1 VLDPATELIVGYRF
15 AATALDEKCPSGKQN
30 WDVGGRRAIS
40 TWVRH
45 TEIVAP
51 SRRRSPENIARSFRN
66 SRQHAGRPPSPF
78 EAFVRWPG
86 CRVNNCMASAPKGA
100 NLIRFHPFALD
111 APNARLYRGDEVIPL
126 RGKTLA
132 VLEYLVARPGQ
143 LVTKDELLKEI
154 WPDVYVSED
163 VLVGCVRELRQVFGD
178 TRSAARFVETVYR
191 RGYRWIAGIA
201 DIGGGEERRLSTLAG
216 ARQPMPIFVGREA
229 DVAQLRSWLA
239 HAASGVRQVVFVT
252 GEAGIGKTALVD
264 AFLGDLL
271 RAPCLVARGQC
282 IEQYG
287 PAEPFLPLLDA
298 LVRLG
303 REPDNTSV
311 ASTLE
316 RCLPDPLLSPVASR
330 SVPRAAGIMPERAVR
345 LLGGAVEA
353 VAAEGVIVLV
363 LEDLHWSDP
372 STIDVLSY
380 VAQRS
385 EPCRL
390 MVLAT
395 YRPTDVILRRHPLRG
410 LASELRARRRSE
422 QLALGRLTVDAV
434 HQWLGCLC
442 SSPPQ
447 ALVAWLYRRTDGHP
461 LFLLMLFEA
470 LAAAG
475 VVACDHGEWN
485 VQPGYAEFGV
495 PESLRLMIDQQAERL
510 NDADRILLEAAS
522 TAGSHFSAASVAA
535 AVEQDIVSV
544 EARCDALACESQF
557 LRAAGPWQWPDG
569 TVSGGYRFSHELYR
583 SVFYENRSP
592 ARGRLLHRRIGE
604 RLERAYGSRADELA
618 TELSVHF
625 DRGGDPARAV
635 AYLEKVAADCNRRG
649 AYREATASTLRA
661 LEIVS
666 LQPDTPERT
675 DRVIFLNLQLGA
687 SLLVA
692 ENYADPAVEAAFQR
706 VQQLAEQANALPP
719 LLTALAGLHG
729 YHAARAHLTDAGR
742 IVPRMIE
749 LAERLPLPQA
759 SLVAHTCA
767 SWLRWN
773 QGELARAREHGIQA
787 ITGKPVESMSFP
799 STFDLVGYA
808 FGTAAFV
815 EMVLGNVDAARARS
829 EEGLAWSRQS
839 TRPVDRATALALAG
853 MLHAFMNEPS
863 AAGKLARE
871 AVAVADEHGYR
882 QWRAIGR
889 FIAAWASADAE
900 RNAGLLGPVM
910 QSLDEYTR
918 MGLRAVLSSLLC
930 LAARAHIRAG
940 RKQAAMELL
949 SRAEAHVRE
958 SGERWYEAEL
968 HRLRGTIVQS
978 REPRTAEVDFRQA
991 IDLARAQ
998 GAKLWELRATV
1009 DLATLWRQEEKQ
1021 EAARNLLQPVLT
1033 SFANDVDAV
1042 DLQAAR
1048 QLYARL
1054 A

>member
-1 VLDPATELIVGYRF
+1 
-15 AATALDEKCPSGKQN
+15 
-30 WDVGGRRAIS
+30 
-40 TWVRH
+40 
-45 TEIVAP
+45 
-51 SRRRSPENIARSFRN
+51 
-66 SRQHAGRPPSPF
+66 
-78 EAFVRWPG
+78 
-86 CRVNNCMASAPKGA
+86 MASAPKGA
-100 NLIRFHPFALD
+100 NLIRFPPFALD

-126 RGKTLA
+126 RAKTLA
-132 VLEYLVARPGQ
+132 VLEYLVARPGR

-154 WPDVYVSED
+154 WPEVYVSED
-163 VLVGCVRELRQVFGD
+163 VLVGCVHELRRVFGD
-178 TRSAARFVETVYR
+178 TRNAARFVETVYR
-191 RGYRWIAGIA
+191 RGYRWIAGTVDA
-201 DIGGGEERRLSTLAG
+201 GGGEQWRLSTPVG

-264 AFLGDLL
+264 AFVGDLPE
-271 RAPCLVARGQC
+271 ACLVARGQC

-330 SVPRAAGIMPERAVR
+330 SVGPGAGGIMPERAVR

-363 LEDLHWSDP
+363 LEDMHWSDP

-434 HQWLGCLC
+434 HQWLGYLG

-447 ALVAWLYRRTDGHP
+447 ALVAWLHGRTDGHP
-461 LFLLMLFEA
+461 LFLVMLFEA

-495 PESLRLMIDQQAERL
+495 PESLRLMIDRQAERL
-510 NDADRILLEAAS
+510 DDADRFLLEAAS
-522 TAGSHFSAASVAA
+522 TAGTHFSAASVAA
-535 AVEQDIVSV
+535 AMEQDVVSV
-544 EARCDALACESQF
+544 EARCDALARASQF

-569 TVSGGYRFSHELYR
+569 TVAGGYRFSHELYR
-583 SVFYENRSP
+583 STFYQNRSP

-618 TELSVHF
+618 TELSIHF
-625 DRGGDPARAV
+625 DRGGDPPRAV
-635 AYLEKVAADCNRRG
+635 AYLEKVGTDCNRRG
-649 AYREATASTLRA
+649 AHREATASILRA

-666 LQPDTPERT
+666 QQPATPERT
-675 DRVIFLNLQLGA
+675 DQMIFLNLRLGV

-692 ENYADPAVEAAFQR
+692 EDYADPAVEAAFQR
-706 VQQLAEQANALPP
+706 AKQLAEQADALPP
-719 LLTALAGLHG
+719 LLTALAGLHAC
-729 YHAARAHLTDAGR
+729 HAARAQLTDAAR

-749 LAERLPLPQA
+749 LADRLPLPQA
-759 SLVAHTCA
+759 SLVAHACA
-767 SWLRWN
+767 AWLRWN
-773 QGELARAREHGIQA
+773 QGELARAREHAIQA
-787 ITGKPVESMSFP
+787 ISAKPAEPLSFP

-815 EMVLGNVDAARARS
+815 EMALGNLAAARVRS

-853 MLHAFMNEPS
+853 LLRAFMNEPS
-863 AAGKLARE
+863 AAGKLAGE

-889 FIAAWASADAE
+889 FITAWASADAG
-900 RNAGLLGPVM
+900 RSAGLLGDVM
-910 QSLDEYTR
+910 QRLDEYTR
-918 MGLRAVLSSLLC
+918 MGLRALLSSLLC
-930 LAARAHIRAG
+930 LAAQAHIRAG
-940 RKQAAMELL
+940 RKQAGMELL
-949 SRAEAHVRE
+949 AQAEAHVRDSE
-958 SGERWYEAEL
+958 ERWYEAEL
-968 HRLRGTIVQS
+968 HRLRGTIVRS
-978 REPRTAEVDFRQA
+978 RDPRKAEVHFRQA
-991 IDLARAQ
+991 IDVARAQ
-998 GAKLWELRATV
+998 AAKLWELRATV
-1009 DLATLWRQEEKQ
+1009 DLAALWRREGKQ
-1021 EAARNLLQPVLT
+1021 EAARHLLQPVLS
-1033 SFANDVDAV
+1033 SFADDVDAV

-1048 QLYARL
+1048 ELYARL

>member
-1 VLDPATELIVGYRF
+1 MVPA
-15 AATALDEKCPSGKQN
+15 
-30 WDVGGRRAIS
+30 
-40 TWVRH
+40 
-45 TEIVAP
+45 
-51 SRRRSPENIARSFRN
+51 PE
-66 SRQHAGRPPSPF
+66 
-78 EAFVRWPG
+78 
-86 CRVNNCMASAPKGA
+86 GA
-100 NLIRFHPFALD
+100 NLIRFPPFALD

-132 VLEYLVARPGQ
+132 VLEYLVARPGR

-154 WPDVYVSED
+154 WPEVYVSED
-163 VLVGCVRELRQVFGD
+163 VLVGCVHELRQIFGD
-178 TRSAARFVETVYR
+178 TRSSARFVETVYR
-191 RGYRWIAGIA
+191 RGYRWIARITDA
-201 DIGGGEERRLSTLAG
+201 GGGEQRLSTPAG
-216 ARQPMPIFVGREA
+216 ARHPVPIFVGREA

-271 RAPCLVARGQC
+271 KVPCLVARGQC

-316 RCLPDPLLSPVASR
+316 RCLPDPLLAPVASR
-330 SVPRAAGIMPERAVR
+330 SSGSGAGGIMPERAVR

-422 QLALGRLTVDAV
+422 QLPLGRLTVDAV

-442 SSPPQ
+442 ASPPQ
-447 ALVAWLYRRTDGHP
+447 ALVAWLHRRTDGHP
-461 LFLLMLFEA
+461 LFLVMLFEA
-470 LAAAG
+470 LAVAG
-475 VVACDHGEWN
+475 MVACDHGEWS
-485 VQPGYAEFGV
+485 VQPGYADFGV
-495 PESLRLMIDQQAERL
+495 PESLRLMIDRQAEHL
-510 NDADRILLEAAS
+510 GDADRFLLEAAS
-522 TAGSHFSAASVAA
+522 TAGTHFSAASVAA
-535 AVEQDIVSV
+535 AVEQDVVSV
-544 EARCDALACESQF
+544 EARCDALARDSQF
-557 LRAAGPWQWPDG
+557 LRTADPWQWPDG
-569 TVSGGYRFSHELYR
+569 TVAGGYRFSHELYR

-635 AYLEKVAADCNRRG
+635 AYLEKVARDCNRRG
-649 AYREATASTLRA
+649 AHREATASVLRA
-661 LEIVS
+661 LELVS
-666 LQPDTPERT
+666 MQPDTPERT
-675 DRVIFLNLQLGA
+675 DRTIFLNLQLGA
-687 SLLVA
+687 ALLVA
-692 ENYADPAVEAAFQR
+692 EDYADPAVEAVFQR

-729 YHAARAHLTDAGR
+729 YHAARAQLTDADR

-767 SWLRWN
+767 AWLRWN
-773 QGELARAREHGIQA
+773 QGELARAREHGLQA
-787 ITGKPVESMSFP
+787 ITAKPVEPMSFP

-815 EMVLGNVDAARARS
+815 EMALGNVDAARIRS
-829 EEGLAWSRQS
+829 EQGIAWSRQS

-853 MLHAFMNEPS
+853 MLHAFMNEPA
-863 AAGKLARE
+863 AAGRLAGE

-889 FIAAWASADAE
+889 VIVAWASADAG
-900 RNAGLLGPVM
+900 RTAGALEAVM
-910 QSLDEYTR
+910 QRLDEYTR

-930 LAARAHIRAG
+930 LAAGAHVRAG

-949 SRAEAHVRE
+949 VQAEAHMRD

-968 HRLRGTIVQS
+968 HRLRGTVVRS
-978 REPRTAEVDFRQA
+978 REPRTAEAHFRQA
-991 IDLARAQ
+991 IEVARAQ
-998 GAKLWELRATV
+998 GARLWELRATV
-1009 DLATLWRQEEKQ
+1009 DLATMWLREGKQ
-1021 EAARNLLQPVLT
+1021 EAARHVLQPVLS
-1033 SFANDVDAV
+1033 SFARDVDAV
-1042 DLQAAR
+1042 DLQVAR

>member
-1 VLDPATELIVGYRF
+1 
-15 AATALDEKCPSGKQN
+15 
-30 WDVGGRRAIS
+30 
-40 TWVRH
+40 
-45 TEIVAP
+45 
-51 SRRRSPENIARSFRN
+51 
-66 SRQHAGRPPSPF
+66 
-78 EAFVRWPG
+78 
-86 CRVNNCMASAPKGA
+86 MASAPTGA
-100 NLIRFHPFALD
+100 NLIRFPPFALD
-111 APNARLYRGDEVIPL
+111 PQNARLYRGDEVIPL

-143 LVTKDELLKEI
+143 LVTKDELLKEL
-154 WPDVYVSED
+154 WPEVYVSED
-163 VLVGCVRELRQVFGD
+163 VLVGCVHELRNVFGD
-178 TRSAARFVETVYR
+178 TRRAARFVETVYR
-191 RGYRWIAGIA
+191 RGYRWIAGPAEAGNGEASRRPTPA
-201 DIGGGEERRLSTLAG
+201 DA
-216 ARQPMPIFVGREA
+216 QHPMPIFVGRDDA
-229 DVAQLRSWLA
+229 VTQLRSWLA

-271 RAPCLVARGQC
+271 EVPYLVARGQC

-303 REPDNTSV
+303 SEQENASV

-316 RCLPDPLLSPVASR
+316 RCLPDPLLSPVMSR
-330 SVPRAAGIMPERAVR
+330 SAGSGAGGIMPERAVR
-345 LLGGAVEA
+345 LIGGAVEA
-353 VAAEGVIVLV
+353 VAAQGVIVLV

-395 YRPTDVILRRHPLRG
+395 YRPTDVILRRHPVRG

-422 QLALGRLTVDAV
+422 QLALGRLTLDAV
-434 HQWLGCLC
+434 QQWLACLC
-442 SSPPQ
+442 SSPPP
-447 ALVAWLYRRTDGHP
+447 ALVAWLHRRTDGHP

-470 LAAAG
+470 LAEAG
-475 VVACDHGEWN
+475 VVACDRGEWN
-485 VQPGYAEFGV
+485 VQPDYTEFGV
-495 PESLRLMIDQQAERL
+495 PESLRLMIDRQAERL
-510 NDADRILLEAAS
+510 DDADRFLLEAAS
-522 TAGSHFSAASVAA
+522 TAGTHFSAASVAA
-535 AVEQDIVSV
+535 AVEQDVVSV
-544 EARCDALACESQF
+544 ETRCDALAREGQF
-557 LRAAGPWQWPDG
+557 LRTADPWQWPDG
-569 TVSGGYRFSHELYR
+569 TVAGGYRFSHELYR

-625 DRGGDPARAV
+625 DRGGDRVRAV
-635 AYLEKVAADCNRRG
+635 TYLEKVAADCNRRG

-661 LEIVS
+661 LELVS

-675 DRVIFLNLQLGA
+675 DRLIFLNLQLGA

-692 ENYADPAVEAAFQR
+692 EDYADPAVEAVFQR
-706 VQQLAEQANALPP
+706 VEQLAEQANAWPP

-749 LAERLPLPQA
+749 LAERLPMPQA

-767 SWLRWN
+767 AWLRWN
-773 QGELARAREHGIQA
+773 QGELARAREHATRA
-787 ITGKPVESMSFP
+787 ITARPAESMSFP

-815 EMVLGNVDAARARS
+815 ELTLGNVEAARVRS
-829 EEGLAWSRQS
+829 EEGLAWSCQS
-839 TRPVDRATALALAG
+839 TRPVDRATGLALAG
-853 MLHAFMNEPS
+853 LLRAFMNEPA
-863 AAGKLARE
+863 AAGTLAGE

-889 FIAAWASADAE
+889 FIAAWASADTE
-900 RNAGLLGPVM
+900 RSAGSLKTMM
-910 QSLDEYTR
+910 QRLDEYTR
-918 MGLRAVLSSLLC
+918 MGLRAVLASLL
-930 LAARAHIRAG
+930 LLSAPAHLHAG
-940 RKQAAMELL
+940 RKQAGVELL
-949 SRAEAHVRE
+949 AQAEAHVHD

-968 HRLRGTIVQS
+968 HRLRGVGVQ
-978 REPRTAEVDFRQA
+978 
-991 IDLARAQ
+991 ARA
-998 GAKLWELRATV
+998 
-1009 DLATLWRQEEKQ
+1009 
-1021 EAARNLLQPVLT
+1021 
-1033 SFANDVDAV
+1033 
-1042 DLQAAR
+1042 
-1048 QLYARL
+1048 
-1054 A
+1054 

>member
-1 VLDPATELIVGYRF
+1 
-15 AATALDEKCPSGKQN
+15 
-30 WDVGGRRAIS
+30 
-40 TWVRH
+40 
-45 TEIVAP
+45 
-51 SRRRSPENIARSFRN
+51 
-66 SRQHAGRPPSPF
+66 
-78 EAFVRWPG
+78 
-86 CRVNNCMASAPKGA
+86 MASAPKGA
-100 NLIRFHPFALD
+100 NLIRFPPFALD

-154 WPDVYVSED
+154 WPEVFVSED
-163 VLVGCVRELRQVFGD
+163 VLVGCVRELRQVLGD

-191 RGYRWIAGIA
+191 RGYRWIAGIEDA
-201 DIGGGEERRLSTLAG
+201 GGGEEGRLSTPAG

-229 DVAQLRSWLA
+229 AVAQLRSWLA

-271 RAPCLVARGQC
+271 EARCLVARGQC

-303 REPDNTSV
+303 REPDNGSV

-330 SVPRAAGIMPERAVR
+330 SAPRTGGIMPERAVR

-422 QLALGRLTVDAV
+422 QLALGRLTVEAV
-434 HQWLGCLC
+434 YQWLGCLC

-447 ALVAWLYRRTDGHP
+447 ALVAWLHGRTDGHP

-475 VVACDHGEWN
+475 VVACDRGEWS
-485 VQPGYAEFGV
+485 VRPDYAEFGV
-495 PESLRLMIDQQAERL
+495 PESLRLMIDRQAERL
-510 NDADRILLEAAS
+510 DDADRFLLEAAS
-522 TAGSHFSAASVAA
+522 TAGTHFSAASVAA
-535 AVEQDIVSV
+535 AVGQDVVSV
-544 EARCDALACESQF
+544 EARCDALAREGHF
-557 LRAAGPWQWPDG
+557 LRSAGPWEWPDG
-569 TVSGGYRFSHELYR
+569 TVAGGYRFSHELYR
-583 SVFYENRSP
+583 SVFYQNRSP
-592 ARGRLLHRRIGE
+592 ARGRLLHQRIGE
-604 RLERAYGSRADELA
+604 RLERAYGARADELA
-618 TELSVHF
+618 PELSIHF
-625 DRGGDPARAV
+625 DRGGDPPRAL

-666 LQPDTPERT
+666 LQPDGPERI
-675 DRVIFLNLQLGA
+675 DRMIFLNLQLGA

-692 ENYADPAVEAAFQR
+692 EDYADPAVEAAFQR

-729 YHAARAHLTDAGR
+729 YHAARAQLTDAGG

-749 LAERLPLPQA
+749 LAERLPLPQT

-767 SWLRWN
+767 AWLRWN
-773 QGELARAREHGIQA
+773 QGELARAREHGIRA
-787 ITGKPVESMSFP
+787 ITAKPVESMSFP

-808 FGTAAFV
+808 FGTAAFI
-815 EMVLGNVDAARARS
+815 EMTLGNVAAARARS

-839 TRPVDRATALALAG
+839 TRPVDRATGLALASL
-853 MLHAFMNEPS
+853 LHAFMNEPS
-863 AAGKLARE
+863 ASGKLAEE

-889 FIAAWASADAE
+889 FVAAWASAEAARDAGSLE
-900 RNAGLLGPVM
+900 PMMRG
-910 QSLDEYTR
+910 LDEYTR
-918 MGLRAVLSSLLC
+918 MGLRALLSSLLC
-930 LAARAHIRAG
+930 LAAHAHMRAG
-940 RKQAAMELL
+940 QNQTGTELL
-949 SRAEAHVRE
+949 ARAEAHMRD
-958 SGERWYEAEL
+958 SGERWYEAEV
-968 HRLRGTIVQS
+968 HRLRGTIIQS
-978 REPRTAEVDFRQA
+978 HEPRTAETHFRRA
-991 IDLARAQ
+991 IDVARAH
-998 GAKLWELRATV
+998 GAKWWELRATV
-1009 DLATLWRQEEKQ
+1009 DLATLWQQEEKQ
-1021 EAARNLLQPVLT
+1021 EAARHLLQPVLS
-1033 SFANDVDAV
+1033 SFADDVDGA

-1048 QLYARL
+1048 ELSSRL

>member
-1 VLDPATELIVGYRF
+1 VLDPATELIVGHRF

-30 WDVGGRRAIS
+30 WDFGGRRAIS

-45 TEIVAP
+45 TGIVAP
-51 SRRRSPENIARSFRN
+51 SRGRSPENIARSFRN
-66 SRQHAGRPPSPF
+66 SGQHFGGRSASL

-86 CRVNNCMASAPKGA
+86 RRVEKCMASAPKGA

-372 STIDVLSY
+372 STLDVLSY

-410 LASELRARRRSE
+410 LASCARAGAASSSPSAVSRWTPCINGSDACARHRRRRWWRGCTG
-422 QLALGRLTVDAV
+422 APTVTR
-434 HQWLGCLC
+434 C
-442 SSPPQ
+442 
-447 ALVAWLYRRTDGHP
+447 
-461 LFLLMLFEA
+461 
-470 LAAAG
+470 
-475 VVACDHGEWN
+475 
-485 VQPGYAEFGV
+485 
-495 PESLRLMIDQQAERL
+495 
-510 NDADRILLEAAS
+510 
-522 TAGSHFSAASVAA
+522 FS
-535 AVEQDIVSV
+535 
-544 EARCDALACESQF
+544 
-557 LRAAGPWQWPDG
+557 
-569 TVSGGYRFSHELYR
+569 
-583 SVFYENRSP
+583 
-592 ARGRLLHRRIGE
+592 
-604 RLERAYGSRADELA
+604 
-618 TELSVHF
+618 
-625 DRGGDPARAV
+625 
-635 AYLEKVAADCNRRG
+635 
-649 AYREATASTLRA
+649 
-661 LEIVS
+661 
-666 LQPDTPERT
+666 
-675 DRVIFLNLQLGA
+675 
-687 SLLVA
+687 
-692 ENYADPAVEAAFQR
+692 
-706 VQQLAEQANALPP
+706 
-719 LLTALAGLHG
+719 
-729 YHAARAHLTDAGR
+729 
-742 IVPRMIE
+742 
-749 LAERLPLPQA
+749 
-759 SLVAHTCA
+759 
-767 SWLRWN
+767 
-773 QGELARAREHGIQA
+773 
-787 ITGKPVESMSFP
+787 
-799 STFDLVGYA
+799 
-808 FGTAAFV
+808 
-815 EMVLGNVDAARARS
+815 
-829 EEGLAWSRQS
+829 
-839 TRPVDRATALALAG
+839 
-853 MLHAFMNEPS
+853 
-863 AAGKLARE
+863 
-871 AVAVADEHGYR
+871 
-882 QWRAIGR
+882 
-889 FIAAWASADAE
+889 
-900 RNAGLLGPVM
+900 
-910 QSLDEYTR
+910 
-918 MGLRAVLSSLLC
+918 
-930 LAARAHIRAG
+930 
-940 RKQAAMELL
+940 
-949 SRAEAHVRE
+949 
-958 SGERWYEAEL
+958 
-968 HRLRGTIVQS
+968 
-978 REPRTAEVDFRQA
+978 
-991 IDLARAQ
+991 
-998 GAKLWELRATV
+998 
-1009 DLATLWRQEEKQ
+1009 
-1021 EAARNLLQPVLT
+1021 
-1033 SFANDVDAV
+1033 
-1042 DLQAAR
+1042 
-1048 QLYARL
+1048 
-1054 A
+1054 

>member
-1 VLDPATELIVGYRF
+1 M
-15 AATALDEKCPSGKQN
+15 AAG
-30 WDVGGRRAIS
+30 
-40 TWVRH
+40 
-45 TEIVAP
+45 
-51 SRRRSPENIARSFRN
+51 
-66 SRQHAGRPPSPF
+66 
-78 EAFVRWPG
+78 
-86 CRVNNCMASAPKGA
+86 PKGA
-100 NLIRFHPFALD
+100 NPIRFPPFALD
-111 APNARLYRGDEVIPL
+111 APNARLYRGDEVVPL

-143 LVTKDELLKEI
+143 LVTKEELLKEV
-154 WPDVYVSED
+154 WPEVFVSED
-163 VLVGCVRELRQVFGD
+163 VLVGCVHELRQVFGD

-191 RGYRWIAGIA
+191 RGYRWIAGITEA
-201 DIGGGEERRLSTLAG
+201 EGGEEEHVSTRAA
-216 ARQPMPIFVGREA
+216 ARQPMPIFVGREG

-239 HAASGVRQVVFVT
+239 HAASGLRQVVFVT

-264 AFLGDLL
+264 AFLGELVKA
-271 RAPCLVARGQC
+271 RCLVARGQC

-316 RCLPDPLLSPVASR
+316 RCLPDPLLAASR
-330 SVPRAAGIMPERAVR
+330 SVPGTAGIMPERAVR

-353 VAAEGVIVLV
+353 VAAERVIVLV

-422 QLALGRLTVDAV
+422 QLALGRLTVEAV
-434 HQWLGCLC
+434 RQWLGSLC

-447 ALVAWLYRRTDGHP
+447 ALVAWLHGRTDGHP

-470 LAAAG
+470 LASAG
-475 VVACDHGEWN
+475 MVACDQGKWS

-495 PESLRLMIDQQAERL
+495 PESLRLMIDRQAERL
-510 NDADRILLEAAS
+510 DDADRFLLEAAS
-522 TAGSHFSAASVAA
+522 TAGTHFSAASVAA
-535 AVEQDIVSV
+535 GVEQDVVSV
-544 EARCDALACESQF
+544 EARCDALARASQF
-557 LRAAGPWQWPDG
+557 LRADRPWQWPDG
-569 TVSGGYRFSHELYR
+569 TVAGGYRFSHELYR

-635 AYLEKVAADCNRRG
+635 GYLEKVAADCNRRG

-666 LQPDTPERT
+666 QQPDTPERT
-675 DRVIFLNLQLGA
+675 DRMIFLNLQLGA

-692 ENYADPAVEAAFQR
+692 EDYADPAVEAVFQR
-706 VQQLAEQANALPP
+706 VEQLAEQANALPP

-729 YHAARAHLTDAGR
+729 YHAARAHLTDSGR

-767 SWLRWN
+767 AWLRWN
-773 QGELARAREHGIQA
+773 QGELARAHEHAMQA
-787 ITGKPVESMSFP
+787 ILAKPAESMSFP

-815 EMVLGNVDAARARS
+815 ELTLGNVEAARLRS

-839 TRPVDRATALALAG
+839 TRPVDRATGLALAG

-863 AAGKLARE
+863 SAGTLAGE

-889 FIAAWASADAE
+889 FIAAWASADTE
-900 RNAGLLGPVM
+900 RSAGSLKTMM
-910 QSLDEYTR
+910 QGLHEYTR
-918 MGLRAVLSSLLC
+918 MGLRAVLASLLC

-940 RKQAAMELL
+940 RKQAGMELL
-949 SRAEAHVRE
+949 AQAEAHVHD

-968 HRLRGTIVQS
+968 HRLRGVVVQS
-978 REPRTAEVDFRQA
+978 REPRTAEAHFRQA
-991 IDLARAQ
+991 LDVARAQ
-998 GAKLWELRATV
+998 GAKLWELRASV
-1009 DLATLWRQEEKQ
+1009 DLATLWRQEKKHA
-1021 EAARNLLQPVLT
+1021 AARDVLQPVL
-1033 SFANDVDAV
+1033 SWFADDVDAA
-1042 DLQAAR
+1042 DLRAAR
-1048 QLYARL
+1048 ELYAQL

>member
-1 VLDPATELIVGYRF
+1 
-15 AATALDEKCPSGKQN
+15 
-30 WDVGGRRAIS
+30 
-40 TWVRH
+40 
-45 TEIVAP
+45 
-51 SRRRSPENIARSFRN
+51 
-66 SRQHAGRPPSPF
+66 
-78 EAFVRWPG
+78 
-86 CRVNNCMASAPKGA
+86 MASAPKGA
-100 NLIRFHPFALD
+100 KLIRFPPFALD
-111 APNARLYRGDEVIPL
+111 PQNARLYRGDEVVPL

-143 LVTKDELLKEI
+143 LVTKDELLKEV
-154 WPDVYVSED
+154 WPEVYVSED
-163 VLVGCVRELRQVFGD
+163 VLVGCVHELRHVFGD

-191 RGYRWIAGIA
+191 RGYRWIAG
-201 DIGGGEERRLSTLAG
+201 GGEAGNGEGSRRSTPAD
-216 ARQPMPIFVGREA
+216 ARHPMPIFVGREA
-229 DVAQLRSWLA
+229 AVSQLRSWLA

-264 AFLGDLL
+264 AFLGDVLGV
-271 RAPCLVARGQC
+271 PYLVARGQC

-303 REPDNTSV
+303 SEPDNASV

-330 SVPRAAGIMPERAVR
+330 SVGSAAAGIMPERAVR

-372 STIDVLSY
+372 STLDVLSY

-422 QLALGRLTVDAV
+422 QLPLGRFTVDAV
-434 HQWLGCLC
+434 YQWLECLC
-442 SSPPQ
+442 SSPPH
-447 ALVAWLYRRTDGHP
+447 ALVAWLHGRTDGHP
-461 LFLLMLFEA
+461 LFLVMLFEA

-475 VVACDHGEWN
+475 LVACDRGEWN

-495 PESLRLMIDQQAERL
+495 PESLRLMIDRQAERL
-510 NDADRILLEAAS
+510 DDADRFLLEAAS
-522 TAGSHFSAASVAA
+522 TAGTHFSAASVAA
-535 AVEQDIVSV
+535 GVEQDVVSV
-544 EARCDALACESQF
+544 EARCDALARASQF
-557 LRAAGPWQWPDG
+557 LRADRPWQWPDG
-569 TVSGGYRFSHELYR
+569 TVAGGYRFSHELYR
-583 SVFYENRSP
+583 SVFYQNRSP

-635 AYLEKVAADCNRRG
+635 GYLEKVAADCNRRG

-666 LQPDTPERT
+666 QEPDAPERT
-675 DRVIFLNLQLGA
+675 DRMIFLNLQLGA

-692 ENYADPAVEAAFQR
+692 EDYADPAVEAVFQR
-706 VQQLAEQANALPP
+706 VEQLAEQANAWPP

-729 YHAARAHLTDAGR
+729 YHAARAHLTDCGH

-759 SLVAHTCA
+759 LLVAHTCA
-767 SWLRWN
+767 AWLRWN
-773 QGELARAREHGIQA
+773 QGELARAHEHAMQA
-787 ITGKPVESMSFP
+787 ILAKPAESMSFP

-808 FGTAAFV
+808 CGTAAFV
-815 EMVLGNVDAARARS
+815 EVTLGNVEAARLRS

-839 TRPVDRATALALAG
+839 TRPVDRATGLALAG

-863 AAGKLARE
+863 AAGTLAGE

-889 FIAAWASADAE
+889 FIAAWASADTG
-900 RNAGLLGPVM
+900 RSAGSPKTMM
-910 QSLDEYTR
+910 QRLDEYTR
-918 MGLRAVLSSLLC
+918 MGLRAVLASLLC
-930 LAARAHIRAG
+930 LAARAHIHAG
-940 RKQAAMELL
+940 RKQAGVELL
-949 SRAEAHVRE
+949 AQAEAHVHD

-968 HRLRGTIVQS
+968 HRLRGVVVQS
-978 REPRTAEVDFRQA
+978 REPRTAEAHFRQA
-991 IDLARAQ
+991 LDVARAQ
-998 GAKLWELRATV
+998 GAKLWELRAGV
-1009 DLATLWRQEEKQ
+1009 DLATLWRQEKKHA
-1021 EAARNLLQPVLT
+1021 AARDVLQPVL
-1033 SFANDVDAV
+1033 SWFADDCDAV
-1042 DLQAAR
+1042 DLRAAR
-1048 QLYARL
+1048 ELYARL